1 MAKFPSA
8 VRAPNEA
15 KQASSRKLISIVD
28 DDQSIREAMESLIR
42 SVGFRTEVFAS
53 AEDFLKWKERESTAC
68 LILDVRLP
76 GISGLELQ
84 RLLTSVRSRIPV
96 IFITAH
102 GDAQTRER
110 AIAAGAV
117 EFLQKPFS
125 EEALLE
131 AVRAALP
138 KSQ

>member
-42 SVGFRTEVFAS
+42 SVGFRTQVFAS

-125 EEALLE
+125 EEALLD

-138 KSQ
+138 KS

>member
-42 SVGFRTEVFAS
+42 SVGFRTQVFAS

-131 AVRAALP
+131 AVRAAIP

>member
-8 VRAPNEA
+8 VRAPSEA

-84 RLLTSVRSRIPV
+84 RLLTSIRSRIPV

-125 EEALLE
+125 EEALLD

-138 KSQ
+138 KS

>member
-8 VRAPNEA
+8 VRAPSEA

-28 DDQSIREAMESLIR
+28 DDQSIREATESLIR

-131 AVRAALP
+131 AVHAALP
-138 KSQ
+138 KS